1 MRTKF
6 TIIGIIGVV
15 VIGLLYLIYL
25 TLPRDEKSKGD
36 EVKLRSDIKSGY
48 TVDEMIK
55 EVKKIPDVI
64 NMKKPSLTRPMKK
77 TYNVYKNSLNKTRA
91 HFRNLLFLREQ

>member
-25 TLPRDEKSKGD
+25 TLPMDEKSKGD
-36 EVKLRSDIKSGY
+36 EVKLRSEIKSGY
-48 TVDEMIK
+48 TVDEMIN
-55 EVKKIPDVI
+55 EVKK
-64 NMKKPSLTRPMKK
+64 KFQT
-77 TYNVYKNSLNKTRA
+77 
-91 HFRNLLFLREQ
+91 

>member
-36 EVKLRSDIKSGY
+36 EVKLRRRN
-48 TVDEMIK
+48 
-55 EVKKIPDVI
+55 KIRI
-64 NMKKPSLTRPMKK
+64 YGR
-77 TYNVYKNSLNKTRA
+77 
-91 HFRNLLFLREQ
+91 

>member
-36 EVKLRSDIKSGY
+36 EVKLRSEIKSGY
-48 TVDEMIK
+48 TVDEMIN
-55 EVKKIPDVI
+55 EVKKFQ
-64 NMKKPSLTRPMKK
+64 T
-77 TYNVYKNSLNKTRA
+77 
-91 HFRNLLFLREQ
+91 